1 MRLAAPPRGQS
12 LDQVC
17 QLPRRL
23 KEPVLAVAH
32 NCSRKPPGIFLAA
45 VFPKNLCQRFGAPG
59 IDQVRRHVLLARG
72 APDWRPSTHG
82 SPPSQLPCG
91 TQFAN
96 SAKFPCRISNRPAKG
111 ARRRRAASIAPPS
124 RSQPYN
130 HPFGV
135 VAAKMA
141 AACPAPPS
149 VPSATRRPGLSFKA
163 CSTSAIITGLWTKS
177 GTAHW
182 S

>member
-59 IDQVRRHVLLARG
+59 IDQVTSSASEVAR
-72 APDWRPSTHG
+72 A
-82 SPPSQLPCG
+82 LG
-91 TQFAN
+91 TAN
-96 SAKFPCRISNRPAKG
+96 STEALRAKAQQLKDVVDQNANALQDKAGEARARAQNLSARIETAVPVVVGRFDTSTDDIGDRLHLKRWTFDRKG
-111 ARRRRAASIAPPS
+111 
-124 RSQPYN
+124 
-130 HPFGV
+130 
-135 VAAKMA
+135 K
-141 AACPAPPS
+141 
-149 VPSATRRPGLSFKA
+149 L
-163 CSTSAIITGLWTKS
+163 L
-177 GTAHW
+177 
-182 S
+182 